1 MTRLAGLALAES
13 VNLISPHESIPEFDF
28 SMNLKD
34 YGSQLE
40 ELGTIKRSNF
50 ILNSE
55 TIHCKIMLHEKITL
69 QKLNKLQQNM
79 PEDEQ
84 GLIFSFEPVT
94 KRVVDK
100 IIRERKIQIINQKDL
115 KQWIS
120 MTKIIPARV
129 NSISKIYFDPLTNL
143 ENKLVLV
150 NSVNYES
157 GFASVSI
164 LPEMEEQNVLIK
176 ALEEIP
182 INIPN
187 VNDFPK
193 YSKNYLEFLQLIMK
207 LSTYNNF
214 IDGLFRIKLEND
226 HKHPERSHFVFEHH
240 HVAFDGKKVH
250 HVADIMLK
258 RKKTSNK
265 FTCSCLGWADNNH
278 QFCPHLIYSLDH
290 IARNSRFL
298 ATWNEGHNSIQ
309 NALEK
314 FISEY
319 VAILLDELLYDLN
332 SEQKNLIYKM
342 FPLVEKI

>member
-1 MTRLAGLALAES
+1 YEPGLKEIPGIDIMSPILSELGDQIIIKKGFWLRQHDFIILRENDEKNKEKIRLLEKSKIKFYGRKISPDDFINELNELEKGDFEDEDDQVTRLAGLALASS
-13 VNLISPHESIPEFDF
+13 VKLLSPQESIPEFDF

-40 ELGTIKRSNF
+40 ELGTIKQSNF

-55 TIHCKIMLHEKITL
+55 IIHCKVMLHEKITL

-100 IIRERKIQIINQKDL
+100 IIRDRKIQIFNQKDL

-120 MTKIIPARV
+120 MTKTIPARI

-164 LPEMEEQNVLIK
+164 LPEMKEHNVLIK

-214 IDGLFRIKLEND
+214 IVGLFRTKL
-226 HKHPERSHFVFEHH
+226 
-240 HVAFDGKKVH
+240 KK
-250 HVADIMLK
+250 
-258 RKKTSNK
+258 
-265 FTCSCLGWADNNH
+265 
-278 QFCPHLIYSLDH
+278 
-290 IARNSRFL
+290 
-298 ATWNEGHNSIQ
+298 
-309 NALEK
+309 
-314 FISEY
+314 
-319 VAILLDELLYDLN
+319 
-332 SEQKNLIYKM
+332 
-342 FPLVEKI
+342 

>member
-1 MTRLAGLALAES
+1 
-13 VNLISPHESIPEFDF
+13 
-28 SMNLKD
+28 MNLKD
-34 YGSQLE
+34 CDSQLE
-40 ELGTIKRSNF
+40 EIGNIKLSNY
-50 ILNSE
+50 ILKSKI
-55 TIHCKIMLHEKITL
+55 IHCKVMIHEKITS

-84 GLIFSFEPVT
+84 GLIFSFEPIT

-120 MTKIIPARV
+120 MTKTIPARV

-214 IDGLFRIKLEND
+214 IDGLFRTKLKND
-226 HKHPERSHFVFEHH
+226 DHQKPAKCHFVFEHH
-240 HVAFDGKKVH
+240 HVTLDERKVH
-250 HVADIMLK
+250 YVADIGLNANNV
-258 RKKTSNK
+258 SSK
-265 FTCSCLGWADNNH
+265 FTCNCLGWADNNH
-278 QFCPHLIYSLDH
+278 QFCPHLFYSLDH
-290 IARNSRFL
+290 VARNSQFL
-298 ATWNEGHNSIQ
+298 TTWNEEHNSMQ

-342 FPLVEKI
+342 IPLVEKI